1 MPKTDIT
8 ELTRKLEA
16 ARRKSGALRKRLVH
30 AEAEDD
36 TLLITV
42 SDLMTI
48 LLIFFIM
55 ISRMDVYVKAEE
67 PVSPIPMEAPAAST
81 VSGIISPADNNN
93 PAKSEAKISQP
104 TPVPAEPDD
113 RKRLTDLKQE
123 FLESLD
129 EEESSDLY
137 VRIEDQKLVVVLGER
152 VIFQIGQ
159 AEILNEFKPLLGQ
172 LARFLS
178 TKEEFNIVVSGHTDN
193 TPIRNRQFPS
203 NWELSVA
210 RAVNV
215 ARFLIDEGV
224 APGRISV
231 EGFSSF
237 KPLFEND
244 TEVHKQ
250 ANRRVE
256 VALIQ
261 KQE

>member
-1 MPKTDIT
+1 MPNTDIT
-8 ELTRKLEA
+8 EVTRKLEA
-16 ARRKSGALRKRLVH
+16 ARRKSGALRKRLIH

-55 ISRMDVYVKAEE
+55 ISRMDVYVKTDE
-67 PVSPIPMEAPAAST
+67 PVSPIPMEASAAST
-81 VSGIISPADNNN
+81 VSGIISPSDNNN
-93 PAKSEAKISQP
+93 PAESEVRISRP

-113 RKRLTDLKQE
+113 RNRLTNLKQE
-123 FLESLD
+123 FMESLG
-129 EEESSDLY
+129 EQESSDLY
-137 VRIEDQKLVVVLGER
+137 VRIEDQKLVVVLGEKVTFR
-152 VIFQIGQ
+152 IGQ
-159 AEILNEFKPLLGQ
+159 TDILNEFKPLLGR

-178 TKEEFNIVVSGHTDN
+178 SKEEFNIVVSGHTDN

-215 ARFLIDEGV
+215 TRLLIDEGV

-256 VALIQ
+256 VALV
-261 KQE
+261 QE